1 MVQRFVAATRH
12 EVSKGLERAWHTPG
26 DELFLDLSA
35 TTAIDSVGAALLGA
49 FAQRAQRAGRTVRVT
64 GLSADLAHFLKNVP
78 FPAQQAEA
86 PAGDTALEALGGWGY
101 ASWQSLIHGLVLAS
115 ELAYFALD
123 ALRGRARRVRGLRL
137 GAILREMEEMG
148 AQAVP
153 VVCLIAFL
161 VGLTI
166 ALQSAAQLRPY
177 GAVVYV
183 VDLIGV
189 SVTRELGP
197 LLAAIIVAG
206 RSGSACAAQVATMV
220 VTEEVDALRA
230 MGIEPSAYTVLP
242 KLIAIVLVQPMVAL
256 CACAAAIGGAL
267 LVGVFALDISDTAFL
282 LRLSGALEARDLFA
296 GVFKSMVFGALIVLV
311 AARSGYSVQGGAE
324 GVGHSTTR
332 SVVLAI
338 FCIIAADAAFSFVLY
353 SGDN

>member
-12 EVSKGLERAWHTPG
+12 EVAQSLEQVWQTSGP
-26 DELFLDLSA
+26 ELSLDLSA
-35 TTAIDSVGAALLGA
+35 TTAIDSVGAALLSA
-49 FAQRAQRAGRTVRVT
+49 FAARARAAGRSLRVT
-64 GLSADLAHFLKNVP
+64 GLSPQLADFLKHVP
-78 FPAQQAEA
+78 FPAQE
-86 PAGDTALEALGGWGY
+86 PSVPTGDTALEALGGWGY
-101 ASWQSLIHGLVLAS
+101 ACWQSFTQALVLAS
-115 ELAYFALD
+115 ELTYFTLD
-123 ALRGRARRVRGLRL
+123 ALRGRSRRVRGLRL
-137 GAILREMEEMG
+137 GAIFREMEEMG

-166 ALQSAAQLRPY
+166 ALQSAAQLKPY

-267 LVGVFALDISDTAFL
+267 LVGVVALDISDTAFL
-282 LRLSGALEARDLFA
+282 LRLAGALEARDLFA
-296 GVFKSMVFGALIVLV
+296 GIFKSMVFGALIVLV
-311 AARSGYSVQGGAE
+311 AARSGFSVQGGAE

-338 FCIIAADAAFSFVLY
+338 FCIIAADAAFSFLLY
-353 SGDN
+353 TGDP